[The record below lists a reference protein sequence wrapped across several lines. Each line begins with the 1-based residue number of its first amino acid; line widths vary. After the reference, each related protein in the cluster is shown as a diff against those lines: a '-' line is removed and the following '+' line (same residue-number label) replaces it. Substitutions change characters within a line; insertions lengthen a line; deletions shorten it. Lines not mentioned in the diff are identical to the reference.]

1 MEDPRLTISQSQQ
14 IYDSGNEEDNEE
26 TLIEN
31 QPEENQ
37 GFSRQTEN
45 KIVNRYKIRYTATRI
60 KYSPTRI
67 KYSTSEKRGFEA
79 KSIETRS

>member
-31 QPEENQ
+31 QPEGNQ

-45 KIVNRYKIRYTATRI
+45 KIVNRHKIKYTSTRI
-60 KYSPTRI
+60 KYSPTRR
-67 KYSTSEKRGFEA
+67 KYTTSEKRGFET
-79 KSIETRS
+79 KRIETRS